1 MIGQLSM
8 DFVTG
13 ATVMAVLLLAGN
25 QLYRIYQGWVK
36 AAGSDRKPQVVVHTT
51 SKTPSA
57 VVTGARR
64 ARLRLFLIRAVV
76 LVGVASAVGE
86 RISPG
91 IVRDSV
97 ALALLLFLSFL
108 KGIEVLIQQL
118 YQFLF

>member
-36 AAGSDRKPQVVVHTT
+36 AAGADRKPQVVVHTT